1 MWTTMAPGNPPLPM
15 KPLALILAF
24 HVLFC
29 SLATAADAP
38 PNIIL
43 MMADDMGFSDISPYG
58 GEIHTP
64 NLQRLADEGL
74 RFTQFY
80 NNAKCTTTR
89 ACLLSG
95 MYPRNSGNSIPRDI
109 ATIGEAMRAAGY
121 QTGMSGKWHLGNKA
135 PQRPIGRGFDEYYGL
150 MDGAVNYFNPRNR
163 WTMRPPDLRKF
174 LRVSGN
180 F

>member
-1 MWTTMAPGNPPLPM
+1 M
-15 KPLALILAF
+15 KPTLQPFILLAALCLAA
-24 HVLFC
+24 HTTL
-29 SLATAADAP
+29 AADSP

-89 ACLLSG
+89 SCLLSG

-109 ATIGEAMRAAGY
+109 PTIAETMRAAGY
-121 QTGMSGKWHLGNKA
+121 QTGMSG
-135 PQRPIGRGFDEYYGL
+135 
-150 MDGAVNYFNPRNR
+150 
-163 WTMRPPDLRKF
+163 
-174 LRVSGN
+174 
-180 F
+180 